1 MQDGDEYLAGT
12 AKRVVAH
19 LSPATAAALGV
30 AENELVTVATER
42 GAITA
47 PAAIVAMPDDV
58 VWLPTYARAS
68 AVRSTLAA
76 GPGSVVT
83 VAKAAADATAG
94 QESFP
99 YVIEVPVLDDDTVL
113 DEREAGQ

>member
-1 MQDGDEYLAGT
+1 
-12 AKRVVAH
+12 
-19 LSPATAAALGV
+19 
-30 AENELVTVATER
+30 VATER

-58 VWLPTYARAS
+58 VWLPTNARAS